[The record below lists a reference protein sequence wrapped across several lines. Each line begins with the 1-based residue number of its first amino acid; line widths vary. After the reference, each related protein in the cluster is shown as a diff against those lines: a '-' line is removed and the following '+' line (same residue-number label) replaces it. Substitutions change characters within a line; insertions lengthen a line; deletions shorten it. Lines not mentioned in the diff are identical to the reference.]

1 MIFLICTI
9 ISLIVFILSIF
20 SRQVDLAILWGCATI
35 LYGSLAIMHERIKE
49 LRKELTRIKTQF
61 ENNKNEMRQDIE
73 RLKTKQT
80 DMQKQ
85 LLKKDK
91 E

>member
-1 MIFLICTI
+1 MIFIICTI
-9 ISLIVFILSIF
+9 ISLIIFVLSI
-20 SRQVDLAILWGCATI
+20 SSGTIELSILWGCSTI

-49 LRKELTRIKTQF
+49 LRKELTRFKTQF

-80 DMQKQ
+80 DIQKQ